1 MTVHEDHLAAVEA
14 ARLRH
19 RQELNSLD
27 VLLKAKQ
34 DECKH
39 KWGTRV
45 ESMFYALGETAP
57 GKQCKECGAKKHV
70 NR

>member
-1 MTVHEDHLAAVEA
+1 MTVYEEYLQAVEEEKQRHQTA
-14 ARLRH
+14 LDELRA
-19 RQELNSLD
+19 D
-27 VLLKAKQ
+27 LKMKQ

-39 KWGTRV
+39 KWGPKV
-45 ESMFYALGETAP
+45 EDMFYALGETAP